1 MLISVIAS
9 VAEMNLSGS
18 RYVVDMCF
26 VVVVVINVSG
36 SVLSAIGILVEYVV
50 LLSGPQ
56 VNFRLFPI
64 APLTSVNEKHFNT
77 IQMDG

>member
-26 VVVVVINVSG
+26 VVVVVINVSV

-64 APLTSVNEKHFNT
+64 ESLTSVNEKHFNT